1 MKKLIATTSIA
12 TAGVAALTL
21 AHGHDAQAAEYN
33 GGYNPQDPTSY
44 SYSYTIDNQGNYHFT
59 WKVTGHQSA
68 LTVVT
73 HQLLTTLVT
82 MQQQVLHTRNQH
94 VLTAH
99 HHTQHKRQARLA
111 HTVHVITHHLI
122 QQLQRLHVQYQE
134 VDQVRT
140 YTL

>member
-1 MKKLIATTSIA
+1 MVTMHKQQNTTVDITHKTQRLIAILTQSTIKETTTS
-12 TAGVAALTL
+12 
-21 AHGHDAQAAEYN
+21 HG
-33 GGYNPQDPTSY
+33 
-44 SYSYTIDNQGNYHFT
+44 
-59 WKVTGHQSA
+59 KVTGHQSA